1 MPLKEEVLRKQLKE
15 LEREFLET
23 SKNKMEV
30 AETGGNLW
38 HDNPSFDA
46 VATEQRRI
54 IFEID
59 KIRLKLG
66 DPRGKMQSLHQEG
79 NQVSMGSIVRI
90 SLNGKE
96 MEIKIVEPLFINPS
110 AGRVS
115 YESPLG
121 KSILGAS
128 MGECRTYMV
137 VEKKFEV
144 VILSIEKPKESN

>member
-1 MPLKEEVLRKQLKE
+1 MPSKEDVLRRQLNK
-15 LEREFLET
+15 LEKEFLET
-23 SKNKMEV
+23 SKNKMDV
-30 AETGGNLW
+30 AETGGNMW

-66 DPRGKMQSLHQEG
+66 DPKSKTQLLHKEEG
-79 NQVSMGSIVRI
+79 GVSIGSRARI

-96 MEIKIVEPLFINPS
+96 IEVKIVESLFINPL
-110 AGRVS
+110 AGHIS

-121 KSILGAS
+121 KSILGAFV
-128 MGECRTYMV
+128 GERRTYTV
-137 VEKKFEV
+137 GEKEFDV
-144 VILSIEKPKESN
+144 VILSIEELKDR